1 MLFLKNH
8 YRLAHI
14 LAAITIILAFIPI
27 IQSPL
32 LLIGEISVLTFG
44 SVCYLLFL
52 FNNRTSDHRNLTAL
66 LFYAVLLS
74 LLDLYSGNTLN
85 NTIQGTYRNI
95 LYPVTS
101 ATIWFLCRLMRT
113 KTIIFLI
120 FSSLFASSIYK
131 VITVGAPDSFEVLF
145 KYYSGYYLVTLP
157 FIALA
162 SRKTV
167 KLITPILT
175 FLFLFFITIGCR
187 LNALETALSI
197 ILIVFFNAKDKSIS
211 LPFKILIISGIF
223 FSTVLMISDVSLRD
237 SASLEYSNRQ
247 RMEMNHYAISK
258 FLEKPLLGNGAY
270 TYDDNYRDSQTRDTA
285 KVVHSV
291 FLLYTYEYGVL
302 GAVFV
307 LIIYYAYIKR
317 CRLVYKLYQNERI
330 ELTTLIATCILMPK
344 FLLAFLAMPIYGQIR
359 LELAINYALIMA
371 FSSRP
376 SILKK

>member
-1 MLFLKNH
+1 
-8 YRLAHI
+8 
-14 LAAITIILAFIPI
+14 
-27 IQSPL
+27 
-32 LLIGEISVLTFG
+32 
-44 SVCYLLFL
+44 
-52 FNNRTSDHRNLTAL
+52 
-66 LFYAVLLS
+66 
-74 LLDLYSGNTLN
+74 
-85 NTIQGTYRNI
+85 
-95 LYPVTS
+95 
-101 ATIWFLCRLMRT
+101 
-113 KTIIFLI
+113 
-120 FSSLFASSIYK
+120 
-131 VITVGAPDSFEVLF
+131 
-145 KYYSGYYLVTLP
+145 
-157 FIALA
+157 
-162 SRKTV
+162 
-167 KLITPILT
+167 
-175 FLFLFFITIGCR
+175 
-187 LNALETALSI
+187 
-197 ILIVFFNAKDKSIS
+197 
-211 LPFKILIISGIF
+211 
-223 FSTVLMISDVSLRD
+223 MISDVSLRD